1 MSGSEIDDEE
11 KEETTEGIKIE
22 KEEEIKEEEIKEEE
36 IKEEEIKEEEIKE
49 EEIKEEIKE
58 RTIKKSKKFG
68 FIAELLYLLVFYV
81 FGIYLF
87 VSLDRLPFTLLAI
100 LYIFLVPALLLLS
113 FNRICT
119 RCKNFAHL
127 CPFCFGNFAK
137 VFFRKKEEPFD
148 QGDFSWRFL
157 PFLALIS
164 WPFFGIAGYLIY
176 YRVSTAWIVNLTLL
190 LLLSITGVYLY
201 RDLVRVCHSGL
212 TGEEAIGERIT
223 EEIVTGEVTEES
235 RDVIAIIEMM
245 EEKIEKEKE
254 KYKAMEEGVSQL
266 KKVLE
271 DIEVPEKTPEE

>member
-1 MSGSEIDDEE
+1 MSGSEIDDKEE
-11 KEETTEGIKIE
+11 EETTEGIKIE
-22 KEEEIKEEEIKEEE
+22 KEEETKEEEVDRREEG
-36 IKEEEIKEEEIKE
+36 IS
-49 EEIKEEIKE
+49 EEIKE
-58 RTIKKSKKFG
+58 RTIKESKKFG

-100 LYIFLVPALLLLS
+100 LYGFLVPALLLLS

-119 RCKNFAHL
+119 RCKNFAHS
-127 CPFCFGNFAK
+127 CPFYFGNLAK

-148 QGDFSWRFL
+148 PGDFSWRFL

-176 YRVSTAWIVNLTLL
+176 YGESTAWIVNLTLL

-212 TGEEAIGERIT
+212 AGEEAIGERIT
-223 EEIVTGEVTEES
+223 EEIVTEEATEKS
-235 RDVIAIIEMM
+235 RDVMAIIEMM

-254 KYKAMEEGVSQL
+254 KYKAMEERISQL

-271 DIEVPEKTPEE
+271 DMEVSEKTPEE